1 MGRGQELT
9 AALVSD
15 LAVGR
20 SGRGGTS
27 CVLMFL
33 FTSYIANA
41 CMLASLV
48 S

>member
-20 SGRGGTS
+20 SGTS